1 MAKIQ
6 GILSC
11 VILMMVEID
20 LNIHQN
26 EYVAHVAQKICI
38 VLFTTLR
45 SWFLIYIIF
54 IDLFNFLTIY
64 YYH

>member
-26 EYVAHVAQKICI
+26 EYVAHVAHSKDM
-38 VLFTTLR
+38 TTLE
-45 SWFLIYIIF
+45 IVEMKMIF
-54 IDLFNFLTIY
+54 NLY
-64 YYH
+64 YFYRLV

>member
-1 MAKIQ
+1 
-6 GILSC
+6 
-11 VILMMVEID
+11 MMVEID

-26 EYVAHVAQKICI
+26 EYVAHVAHSKDMYCI
-38 VLFTTLR
+38 VYNIKIVG
-45 SWFLIYIIF
+45 FLIYIIF

>member
-26 EYVAHVAQKICI
+26 EYVAHVAHSKDMYCI
-38 VLFTTLR
+38 VYN
-45 SWFLIYIIF
+45 IKIVV
-54 IDLFNFLTIY
+54 FNLY
-64 YYH
+64 YFYRLV